1 MEYREEGKD
10 AKEEETLVLQD
21 EKHYQDVRS
30 KIFASF
36 QLIEDYEESFKIYE
50 AALPDPDLARKEA
63 DEKGSKEALAKLLKQ
78 EEELQKQEAE
88 AAVKAEDERNRRKL
102 RHQVVKREIDFKES
116 VVMYKRSVE

>member
-1 MEYREEGKD
+1 MEYRAEGKD
-10 AKEEETLVLQD
+10 AKEEENLVLQD

-63 DEKGSKEALAKLLKQ
+63 DEKSSKEAFAKQLKQ
-78 EEELQKQEAE
+78 EEELQKQEVE
-88 AAVKAEDERNRRKL
+88 AATKTEDERNKKEL
-102 RHQVVKREIDFKES
+102 RDQVVKRELDFKES
-116 VVMYKRSVE
+116 VEICRRHD

>member
-1 MEYREEGKD
+1 MEYRAEGKD
-10 AKEEETLVLQD
+10 ANEEDSLVLQD

-63 DEKGSKEALAKLLKQ
+63 D
-78 EEELQKQEAE
+78 
-88 AAVKAEDERNRRKL
+88 
-102 RHQVVKREIDFKES
+102 
-116 VVMYKRSVE
+116 